1 MLAAVWELS
10 VVKAAVGAAVGA
22 AAGEIVARMGLSLPH

>member
-1 MLAAVWELS
+1 VLAAVWELS
-10 VVKAAVGAAVGA
+10 VVKAAVGA